1 MILNPALWAAVMALT
16 HALVGAY
23 LLLAPGSVLVRRQI
37 VGILLVSVVWGIVV
51 AQPVLFNL
59 SGSFPILFYL
69 LQVALLFAWY
79 GLIHRLL
86 RGPYEQSMP
95 EVVRRLLRL
104 FWVVVLATT
113 GFVGWIAWREGTPW
127 RGTLFSVSLAS
138 IALVCLALSAQL
150 GRDAPVEGRAALR
163 AFVAA
168 AGLATGAQAALAI
181 VAAAGG
187 GVPHALAGGIAAV
200 LTVSGLLLLFAIR
213 LRPQWSLAT
222 FVSPEARSY
231 APRFLATGS
240 ILLLALLLL
249 PVFQSMELGSA
260 QQFALLLVLAV
271 GIPVSLLLF
280 SERLNAR
287 LRVFV
292 SKHFLPF
299 RYDYREEWLRLIDTL
314 VSPESGAP
322 LPERVIKGVAQIVG
336 SPAGVLW
343 MRSTDGGPYS
353 AISAWNVREL
363 PDVVI
368 PADDVALRFMLERQ
382 WTIDTAELARRP
394 ELYGGLKR
402 PPWLE
407 SFPEGLLI
415 VPLISNDVLIA
426 FIVLFQ
432 SSSTFRLT
440 FEEIDLL
447 RTSGRQVAAFLAQY
461 EADQKLAEGR
471 QFEAFNR
478 LTAFVMHDLKNL
490 IAQQSLMVQNAAKH
504 KGNPAFFEDAIA
516 TIDNS
521 VARMSKLLQQL
532 QSGETSGP
540 RQRVELGEAV
550 ADAVGRCRSREP
562 VPEFSNGAPGLNVW
576 IDRERFTAVVAHL
589 IRNAQEATS
598 RSGKVTVSV
607 SAADGCAVLAI
618 EDDGCG
624 MDPEF
629 IRTRLFRPFDTTKG
643 SKGMGIGAYQARTLV
658 ADAGGSL
665 RVESVV
671 GEGTSVTIR
680 LPDADSPGKWVG
692 DRERGRGRDQDRGQD
707 RDQDRGR
714 GSAIGVP

>member
-1 MILNPALWAAVMALT
+1 MALVYT
-16 HALVGAY
+16 LVGAY

-51 AQPVLFNL
+51 AQPALFDLAGN
-59 SGSFPILFYL
+59 FPILFHL
-69 LQVALLFAWY
+69 LQVALLFSWY
-79 GLIHRLL
+79 ALIHRLL

-104 FWVVVLATT
+104 FWIVVLATT
-113 GFVGWIAWREGTPW
+113 GTVGWLAWQDGSPW
-127 RGTLFSVSLAS
+127 QGVLFSVSLAS

-163 AFVAA
+163 ALVAA
-168 AGLATGAQAALAI
+168 TGLATGAQAALAI
-181 VAAAGG
+181 VAAAGRD
-187 GVPHALAGGIAAV
+187 VPHALAGGIAAV
-200 LTVSGLLLLFAIR
+200 LAVSGLLLLFAIR

-249 PVFQSMELGSA
+249 PVFQSMDLGSA

-271 GIPVSLLLF
+271 GIPVSVLLF

-314 VSPESGAP
+314 VSPESKAP

-343 MRSTDGGPYS
+343 MRDTDGGPYT
-353 AISAWNVREL
+353 ATAGWNAREL
-363 PDVVI
+363 PGVTI

-382 WTIDTAELARRP
+382 WTIDTAELTRRP

-402 PPWLE
+402 PVWLE
-407 SFPEGLLI
+407 TFPDALLI

-432 SSSTFRLT
+432 SSSSFRLT

-478 LTAFVMHDLKNL
+478 LTAFIMHDLKNL

-504 KGNPAFFEDAIA
+504 KSNPAFFEDAMA

-521 VARMSKLLQQL
+521 VARMNKLLQQL
-532 QSGETSGP
+532 QSGDTTGP

-562 VPEFSNGAPGLNVW
+562 VPDLVNSAPEVSVW

-598 RSGKVTVSV
+598 RSGRVSV
-607 SAADGCAVLAI
+607 AVVLADGGVMLTI

-624 MDPEF
+624 MEPEF

-671 GEGTSVTIR
+671 GEGTRVTIR
-680 LPDADSPGKWVG
+680 LPDSDNPGRWSG
-692 DRERGRGRDQDRGQD
+692 DRPRD
-707 RDQDRGR
+707 R